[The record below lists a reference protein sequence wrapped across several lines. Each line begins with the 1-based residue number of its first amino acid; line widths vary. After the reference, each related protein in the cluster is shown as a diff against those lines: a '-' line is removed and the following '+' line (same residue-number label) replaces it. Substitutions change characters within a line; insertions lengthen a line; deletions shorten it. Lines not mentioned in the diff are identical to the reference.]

1 MEKKE
6 NKKSFLKQLE
16 TKNSLKNE
24 NIGNFELFQDQLLNK
39 DTRWV
44 HLNVGGMLFITTRST
59 LVKDPETFFFPMCQE
74 NWDLS
79 STKDETG
86 AYLID
91 RDPKYFGTILNYLR
105 HGKLVLDKDISEEGV
120 LEEAEFFNIKPL
132 IELLKNK
139 IFARDRDEEQ
149 VENAIMHESISPKHS
164 NQVLQCG
171 PNELPNLL
179 TTLSNEWR
187 IEQVMNIDSPSHR
200 LKKRNTDVFCVV
212 SRQDRSYISQC
223 FE

>member
-24 NIGNFELFQDQLLNK
+24 NIGNFELFQEQLLNE

-44 HLNVGGMLFITTRST
+44 HLNVGGMIFITTRST

-91 RDPKYFGTILNYLR
+91 RDPQYFGTILNYLR
-105 HGKLVLDKDISEEGV
+105 HGKLVLDKDVSEEGV

-132 IELLKNK
+132 IELLKDK
-139 IFARDRDEEQ
+139 IFTRDRDKEQ
-149 VENAIMHESISPKHS
+149 VENAILHESISPKHS

-171 PNELPNLL
+171 PNQLPNLL
-179 TTLSNEWR
+179 TTISNEWK
-187 IEQVMNIDSPSHR
+187 IEQVMNIDLPTQR
-200 LKKRNTDVFCVV
+200 LKKRNTDVFCIV

>member
-91 RDPKYFGTILNYLR
+91 RDPQYFGTILNYLR

-132 IELLKNK
+132 IKLLKDK
-139 IFARDRDEEQ
+139 IFTRDRDEEQ
-149 VENAIMHESISPKHS
+149 AENAIIHESISPKHS

-171 PNELPNLL
+171 PNQLPNLL
-179 TTLSNEWR
+179 TTISNEWK
-187 IEQVMNIDSPSHR
+187 IEQIMNIDLPTQR
-200 LKKRNTDVFCVV
+200 LRKRNTDVFCVV
-212 SRQDRSYISQC
+212 SRQDRTYTSQ
-223 FE
+223 

>member
-91 RDPKYFGTILNYLR
+91 RDPQYFGTILNYLR

-132 IELLKNK
+132 IKLLKDK
-139 IFARDRDEEQ
+139 IFTRDRDEEQ
-149 VENAIMHESISPKHS
+149 AENAIIHESISPKHS

-171 PNELPNLL
+171 PNQLPNLL
-179 TTLSNEWR
+179 TTISNEWK
-187 IEQVMNIDSPSHR
+187 IEQIMNIDLPTQR

-212 SRQDRSYISQC
+212 SRQDRTYTSQ
-223 FE
+223 

>member
-6 NKKSFLKQLE
+6 NRKSFLKQME

-24 NIGNFELFQDQLLNK
+24 NIGNFELFQERLLNR

-44 HLNVGGMLFITTRST
+44 HLNVGGMPFITTLST

-132 IELLKNK
+132 IELLKDK
-139 IFARDRDEEQ
+139 IFTRDRDKEQ
-149 VENAIMHESISPKHS
+149 VENAILHESISPKHS

-171 PNELPNLL
+171 PNQLPNLL
-179 TTLSNEWR
+179 TTISNEWK
-187 IEQVMNIDSPSHR
+187 IEQVMNIDLPTRR
-200 LKKRNTDVFCVV
+200 LKKRDTDVFCVV

>member
-1 MEKKE
+1 MEKTE
-6 NKKSFLKQLE
+6 NRNSFLKQLE

-24 NIGNFELFQDQLLNK
+24 NSGNFELVQEHVLNK
-39 DTRWV
+39 DSRWV

-91 RDPKYFGTILNYLR
+91 RDPQYFGTILNYLR
-105 HGKLVLDKDISEEGV
+105 HGKLVLDKDVSEEGV

-132 IELLKNK
+132 IKLLKEK
-139 IFARDRDEEQ
+139 ISIRDRDEEQ
-149 VENAIMHESISPKHS
+149 VENAIIQECISPKHS

-171 PNELPNLL
+171 PNELPSML
-179 TTLSNEWR
+179 TTLSSDWK
-187 IEQVMNIDSPSHR
+187 IEQVMNIDLPTHR
-200 LKKRNTDVFCVV
+200 LKKRNADVFCVI
-212 SRQDRSYISQC
+212 SRQDRSYISQRL
-223 FE
+223 E

>member
-24 NIGNFELFQDQLLNK
+24 NIGNFELFQGRLQNR

-91 RDPKYFGTILNYLR
+91 RDPQYFGTILNYLR
-105 HGKLVLDKDISEEGV
+105 HGKLMLDKDISEEGV

-132 IELLKNK
+132 IKVLKDK
-139 IFARDRDEEQ
+139 IFTRDRDEEQ
-149 VENAIMHESISPKHS
+149 VENAIIHESISPKHS

-171 PNELPNLL
+171 PNKLPNLL
-179 TTLSNEWR
+179 TRLSNEWK
-187 IEQVMNIDSPSHR
+187 IEQVMNIDLPTQR
-200 LKKRNTDVFCVV
+200 LKKRNADVFCVV

-223 FE
+223 LE

>member
-16 TKNSLKNE
+16 TKNSLRNE
-24 NIGNFELFQDQLLNK
+24 NIGNFELFQEQLLNK

-91 RDPKYFGTILNYLR
+91 RDPQYFGTILNYLR
-105 HGKLVLDKDISEEGV
+105 HGKLVLDKDVSEEGV

-132 IELLKNK
+132 IELLKVK
-139 IFARDRDEEQ
+139 IFTRDREEEQ
-149 VENAIMHESISPKHS
+149 VENTIIHESISPKHS
-164 NQVLQCG
+164 NQVLQGCS
-171 PNELPNLL
+171 NELPNLL
-179 TTLSNEWR
+179 TTLSNECK
-187 IEQVMNIDSPSHR
+187 IEQVMNINLPTQR
-200 LKKRNTDVFCVV
+200 LKNRNTDVFCVV

>member
-6 NKKSFLKQLE
+6 NRKSFLKQME

-24 NIGNFELFQDQLLNK
+24 NIGNFDLFQERLLNK
-39 DTRWV
+39 DTKWIC
-44 HLNVGGMLFITTRST
+44 LNVGGMLFITTRST

-105 HGKLVLDKDISEEGV
+105 HEKLVLDQDISEEGV

-132 IELLKNK
+132 IELLKDK
-139 IFARDRDEEQ
+139 IFTRDRDEDQ

-171 PNELPNLL
+171 PNQLPNLL
-179 TTLSNEWR
+179 TTISNEWK
-187 IEQVMNIDSPSHR
+187 IEQVMNIDLPTRR
-200 LKKRNTDVFCVV
+200 LKKRDTDVFCVV

>member
-16 TKNSLKNE
+16 TINSLKNE
-24 NIGNFELFQDQLLNK
+24 NSGNFELFQERLLNR

-44 HLNVGGMLFITTRST
+44 HLNVGGMPFITTLST

-91 RDPKYFGTILNYLR
+91 RDPQYFGTILNYLR

-132 IELLKNK
+132 IELLKDK
-139 IFARDRDEEQ
+139 IFNRDRDEEQ
-149 VENAIMHESISPKHS
+149 VENTIIHESISPKHS
-164 NQVLQCG
+164 NQVLRCG

-179 TTLSNEWR
+179 TTLSNEWK
-187 IEQVMNIDSPSHR
+187 IEQEMNIDLPTQR

-212 SRQDRSYISQC
+212 SRQDRSYISQ
-223 FE
+223 

>member
-16 TKNSLKNE
+16 TINSLKNE
-24 NIGNFELFQDQLLNK
+24 NSGNFELFQERLLNR

-44 HLNVGGMLFITTRST
+44 HLNVGGMPFITTLST

-91 RDPKYFGTILNYLR
+91 RDPQYFGTILNYLR
-105 HGKLVLDKDISEEGV
+105 HGKLVLDKDVSEEGV

-132 IELLKNK
+132 IKLLKDK
-139 IFARDRDEEQ
+139 IFTRDRDEDQ

-179 TTLSNEWR
+179 TRLSNEWK
-187 IEQVMNIDSPSHR
+187 IEQVMNIDLPTQR

-212 SRQDRSYISQC
+212 SRQDRSYISQ
-223 FE
+223 